1 MAMNEITPERVAARY
16 DGTLH
21 RGHHSKFLP
30 GVTKPQFTAVWPEE
44 NIALLARYCIWLQ
57 EEDSTPN
64 CIEQIYL
71 PMAGHILGLN
81 LKPHAQLNLDS
92 DLEKAMDYIRAKQLS
107 PAWTDN
113 CRRAMNRFCRFLK
126 YARGLLDV
134 TFDDV
139 SVCVKR
145 YQVGLPAWLI
155 EQLTHFQHLRQ
166 ANWRPSRLRQA
177 IQRFWN
183 NHTQV
188 WRWLFA
194 QDDIQ
199 ELRDIKRRHLFA
211 YIDDRLVARYAT
223 KSINQELRVFHATLR
238 FLQERE
244 YHVPLA
250 LLRLPFLKEP
260 DSLPRFLTDEEVARV
275 QMDLEQRVT
284 QAEKTAQRRNALMDR
299 ATFYL
304 MWHAGLRVSEVEEL
318 CLSNLNLGQRQISV
332 RQGKGRKDRTVY
344 LTDVTVKA
352 LQAYL
357 AMRGQGRTEHLFVYR
372 HKPLSKDLV
381 RVRIKAAGQRTGVK
395 VTPHQL
401 RHTCATQL
409 VNAGCQITT
418 IQAML
423 GHRRLKSTMIYARV
437 YDRTVAEDYY
447 AAMTVIERRLEL
459 HLHGLPETGTSQKQQ
474 PQTFSNG
481 TDHLLNLVDALNNGS
496 LSDDQQQILTQLR
509 NSILALG

>member
-1 MAMNEITPERVAARY
+1 MT
-16 DGTLH
+16 
-21 RGHHSKFLP
+21 
-30 GVTKPQFTAVWPEE
+30 W
-44 NIALLARYCIWLQ
+44 
-57 EEDSTPN
+57 
-64 CIEQIYL
+64 
-71 PMAGHILGLN
+71 
-81 LKPHAQLNLDS
+81 
-92 DLEKAMDYIRAKQLS
+92 
-107 PAWTDN
+107 
-113 CRRAMNRFCRFLK
+113 
-126 YARGLLDV
+126 
-134 TFDDV
+134 
-139 SVCVKR
+139 
-145 YQVGLPAWLI
+145 
-155 EQLTHFQHLRQ
+155 
-166 ANWRPSRLRQA
+166 
-177 IQRFWN
+177 
-183 NHTQV
+183 
-188 WRWLFA
+188 
-194 QDDIQ
+194 
-199 ELRDIKRRHLFA
+199 
-211 YIDDRLVARYAT
+211 LVARYAT
-223 KSINQELRVFHATLR
+223 KTINQELRVFHASLR

-260 DSLPRFLTDEEVARV
+260 DSLPRFLTDEEVARL

-299 ATFYL
+299 STFYL

-352 LQAYL
+352 LKAYL

-447 AAMTVIERRLEL
+447 AAMTVIERRLEP
-459 HLHGLPETGTSQKQQ
+459 HLRGLPETKNSQKQQ
-474 PQTFSNG
+474 AQTFSNG
-481 TDHLLNLVDALNNGS
+481 TNHLLALVDAMNNGS
-496 LSDDQQQILTQLR
+496 LSDDQQQILTQFR
-509 NSILALG
+509 SGILALG